1 MTQRR
6 RTGDWG
12 EDIAA
17 AYLVER
23 GYRIEARNL
32 RIGRGE
38 IDIVAIGEGVLAM
51 VEVKS
56 GRSRR
61 YGRPEERVTRAK
73 QRQLCR
79 LARWFLQAQP
89 RLEFDIRFDVLVV
102 EGSRE
107 DPTIR
112 HYRDAFRC
120 WQR

>member
-38 IDIVAIGEGVLAM
+38 IDIVAIGEGILAM

-102 EGSRE
+102 EGTRE
-107 DPTIR
+107 DHTIR